1 MSGSWLGLLRCPDVM
16 IKRGGGRG
24 LVGEWQMGKV
34 GLDCSVVQML

>member
-1 MSGSWLGLLRCPDVM
+1 M
-16 IKRGGGRG
+16 IKGGRD